1 MLPRKGHGKAPDL
14 GRRDPTEKTRLL
26 LDDEAVMMKAPSYV
40 IITPVRNE
48 EATIG
53 ITIESVIHQTIL
65 PKEWV
70 IVSDGSTD
78 RTDEIVKMYASR
90 NTFINFL
97 RLENRPVRN
106 FASVVFATESGLAAL
121 KTTDYDFIGLL
132 DGDIQFT
139 NDYYEQMIQR
149 FSKYPKLGLAG
160 GLVIDCYQGQRRRS
174 VQSLQDVAGG
184 VQFFHRKCF
193 ASLGGLVAV
202 PEGGWDTITCVEAR
216 RHGFHTR
223 TFADIEVDHLKPR
236 NISEGGILRRYRQ
249 LGVRE
254 YALGNHPLFELVKC
268 AHCCFEYP
276 FGIGGLMRF
285 VGYLGCYVTRRKRI
299 LSEEIIRFIRREQ
312 LNRVF
317 RLLRSDG

>member
-1 MLPRKGHGKAPDL
+1 M
-14 GRRDPTEKTRLL
+14 KTS
-26 LDDEAVMMKAPSYV
+26 SYV

-78 RTDEIVKMYASR
+78 RTDEIVKTYASQ

-97 RLENRPVRN
+97 RLENRPARN
-106 FASVVFATESGLAAL
+106 FASVVFATEAGLEAL

-132 DGDIQFT
+132 DADIQFAQ
-139 NDYYEQMIQR
+139 DYYEQMIQR
-149 FSKYPKLGLAG
+149 FSRHPQLGLAG

-174 VQSLQDVAGG
+174 VQSLRDVAGG

-193 ASLGGLVAV
+193 MSLGGLVAV

-236 NISEGGILRRYRQ
+236 NISEGNILRRYRQ
-249 LGVRE
+249 LGIRE

-268 AHCCFEYP
+268 IYRCLEYP
-276 FGIGGLMRF
+276 LVIGGLMRLA
-285 VGYLGCYVTRRKRI
+285 GYVGCYVSRPQRI
-299 LSEEIIRFIRREQ
+299 LSEDSIRFIRREQ
-312 LNRVF
+312 LHRLF
-317 RLLRSDG
+317 RLATTASVEFE

>member
-1 MLPRKGHGKAPDL
+1 
-14 GRRDPTEKTRLL
+14 
-26 LDDEAVMMKAPSYV
+26 MKAPSYV
-40 IITPVRNE
+40 IVTPVRNE
-48 EATIG
+48 ESTIG

-78 RTDEIVKMYASR
+78 QTDEIVKTYASQ

-97 RLENRPVRN
+97 RLENRPARN
-106 FASVVFATESGLAAL
+106 FASVVFAIEAGLTAL

-132 DGDIQFT
+132 DADIRFAE
-139 NDYYEQMIQR
+139 NYYEQMMHR
-149 FSKYPKLGLAG
+149 FSKHPQLGLAG
-160 GLVIDCYQGQRRRS
+160 GLVIDCYEGQRRRN
-174 VQSLQDVAGG
+174 VQSLGDVAGG

-223 TFADIEVDHLKPR
+223 TFPDIEVDHLKPR
-236 NISEGGILRRYRQ
+236 NIFEGNVLRRFWQ

-254 YALGNHPLFELVKC
+254 YALGWHPLFEAAKC
-268 AHCCFEYP
+268 AYRCIEPPFFIGSFMRSIGYAGCF
-276 FGIGGLMRF
+276 L
-285 VGYLGCYVTRRKRI
+285 VRRRRL
-299 LSEEIIRFIRREQ
+299 LSRDIIQFIRQEQ
-312 LNRVF
+312 LR
-317 RLLRSDG
+317 RLLPFQTPRTLPLDSNNT